1 MIKMI
6 TVKWFGHA
14 AFSVKINGKTFYI
27 DPWIRNPASKIT
39 EIPLEAP
46 DYIIVTH
53 DHGDHLGDTIDIM
66 KKHEKSKLISVYEIA
81 AYVAD
86 QLKVQGRTIG
96 ANIGGPIDLGD
107 GFKVILTP
115 AYHSSGK
122 GAPTGVVFGRD
133 ELYVYHAG
141 DTGLTYDMKL
151 IGELYKPIL
160 ALIPIGGHYTMGP
173 LEAAYATKLIN
184 PKYVI
189 PMHYQTFPV
198 IKGSPEEFKKYLKE
212 LEVKVEVIVLKPG
225 EETTIKI

>member
-1 MIKMI
+1 MIL
-6 TVKWFGHA
+6 VKWFGHA
-14 AFSVKINGKTFYI
+14 AFSVKIDGKTFYI
-27 DPWIRNPASKIT
+27 DPWIRNPSSKIT

-46 DYIIVTH
+46 DYIFVTH

-66 KKHEKSKLISVYEIA
+66 KKHEKSKLVAVYEIA

-86 QLKVQGRTIG
+86 QLKSQGRTIG

-107 GFKVILTP
+107 GFKAILTP
-115 AYHSSGK
+115 AYHSSSRGT
-122 GAPTGVVFGRD
+122 PVGVVFGKED
-133 ELYVYHAG
+133 LYVYHAG

-173 LEAAYATKLIN
+173 REAAYATKLIN

-189 PMHYQTFPV
+189 PMHYHTFPV
-198 IKGSPEEFKKYLKE
+198 IKGSPEEFKEYLRKF
-212 LEVKVEVIVLKPG
+212 EVKVEVKVLKPG
-225 EETTIKI
+225 EEMKIE